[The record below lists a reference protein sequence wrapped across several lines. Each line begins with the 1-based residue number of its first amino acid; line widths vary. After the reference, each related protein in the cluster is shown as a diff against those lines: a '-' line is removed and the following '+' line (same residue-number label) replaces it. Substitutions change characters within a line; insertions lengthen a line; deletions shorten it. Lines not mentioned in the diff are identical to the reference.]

1 MNKLSS
7 NSCGANRS
15 LDTRVNSNC
24 ITLMNGTVLECFPK
38 ESPLTDFTPDK
49 MRLDVTGTYLSIG
62 NKPCKPQPKTTEE
75 LERQKKLFTD
85 NAFYLLAHQ
94 ERIMRDSRMFLAPVA
109 VQNGLA
115 YIGTSGFNAPTLGIY
130 LEWWNECPIAL
141 RVDKESRRSLVF
153 HLAGSP
159 LSGANRCAEV
169 YEDGRTES
177 VQVSS
182 FISHWRPF
190 TAINTRYDEAKH
202 IYQAYTL
209 EQVLEILHAEDG
221 EGVDYSSKI
230 NERFMLSEIKEL
242 KKRIE
247 RLTKESD
254 KWHSMYVDTFM
265 KYKDSEISKAFSEF
279 QTFSEK
285 TKAEINSIKVQK
297 RALKAELKSGCID
310 NITYQ
315 RSLMPMNKQIK
326 DLEFRVSTK
335 KYELIN
341 KYLSEGISYS
351 TIESYINKKNNI

>member
-1 MNKLSS
+1 MIH
-7 NSCGANRS
+7 NS
-15 LDTRVNSNC
+15 TEQPQNS
-24 ITLMNGTVLECFPK
+24 ITLMNGAVLECFPK
-38 ESPLTDFTPDK
+38 ESHQGDFVPDK
-49 MRLDVTGTYLSIG
+49 MKLDTTGTYLSIV
-62 NKPCKPQPKTTEE
+62 NKACKPLPRTTEE
-75 LERQKKLFTD
+75 FERKKKLFTD

-115 YIGTSGFNAPTLGIY
+115 YTGTSGFNAPTLGIY
-130 LEWWNECPIAL
+130 LEWWNECSIAL
-141 RVDKESRRSLVF
+141 RVDKENRRSLVF

-221 EGVDYSSKI
+221 EGWDYSAEIK
-230 NERFMLSEIKEL
+230 ERFMQSEINEL
-242 KKRIE
+242 KKKVE
-247 RLTKESD
+247 RLSKESD
-254 KWHSMYVDTFM
+254 KWHSMYVDAYM
-265 KYKDSEISKAFSEF
+265 KYKDAEISKAFSTF
-279 QTFSEK
+279 QSFREECE
-285 TKAEINSIKVQK
+285 AQINSIKMRK
-297 RALKAELKSGCID
+297 RALKAELKKGSIN
-310 NITYQ
+310 NIVYQ
-315 RSLMPMNKQIK
+315 STLMPMNNQIR
-326 DLEFRVSTK
+326 DLEFKISTK

-341 KYLSEGISYS
+341 KHLSEGIDYA
-351 TIESYINKKNNI
+351 TIQTYMNKKNNI

>member
-1 MNKLSS
+1 MTHS
-7 NSCGANRS
+7 N
-15 LDTRVNSNC
+15 TEQPKNS
-24 ITLMNGTVLECFPK
+24 ITLMNGAVLECIPK
-38 ESPLTDFTPDK
+38 ESHQGDFIPDK
-49 MRLDVTGTYLSIG
+49 MKLDATGTYLSIG
-62 NKPCKPQPKTTEE
+62 NKPCKPLPRITEDV
-75 LERQKKLFTD
+75 ERQKKLFTD

-115 YIGTSGFNAPTLGIY
+115 YIGTSGFNAATLGIY

-209 EQVLEILHAEDG
+209 EQVLDILHAEDG
-221 EGVDYSSKI
+221 EDWDYS
-230 NERFMLSEIKEL
+230 SEIKERFMQSEINEL
-242 KKRIE
+242 KKKVE
-247 RLTKESD
+247 RLTKESE
-254 KWHSMYVDTFM
+254 KWYSMYADTFM
-265 KYKDSEISKAFSEF
+265 KYKDAEISEAFSEF
-279 QTFSEK
+279 QTFREN
-285 TKAEINSIKVQK
+285 TEAEINSIKIRK
-297 RALKAELKSGCID
+297 RALKAELKSGRMD

-315 RSLMPMNKQIK
+315 RTLTPLNNQIK
-326 DLEFRVSTK
+326 DLEYRISTQ

-341 KYLSEGISYS
+341 KHLSEGISYS
-351 TIESYINKKNNI
+351 TVESYMNKKNNR

>member
-1 MNKLSS
+1 MTHS
-7 NSCGANRS
+7 NTEQ
-15 LDTRVNSNC
+15 LQNS
-24 ITLMNGTVLECFPK
+24 ITLMNGAVLECFLK
-38 ESPLTDFTPDK
+38 EEHQGDFVPDK
-49 MRLDVTGTYLSIG
+49 MKLDATGTYLSLG
-62 NKPCKPQPKTTEE
+62 NKPCKPQPRATEE
-75 LERQKKLFTD
+75 KEQQKKLFTD

-94 ERIMRDSRMFLAPVA
+94 KRIMRDSRMFLAPVA

-115 YIGTSGFNAPTLGIY
+115 YIGTSGFNAATLGIY

-209 EQVLEILHAEDG
+209 EQVLDILHAEDD
-221 EGVDYSSKI
+221 ESWDYS
-230 NERFMLSEIKEL
+230 SEIKERFMQSEINEL
-242 KKRIE
+242 KKKVE
-247 RLTKESD
+247 RLTKESE
-254 KWHSMYVDTFM
+254 KWYSMYADTFM
-265 KYKDSEISKAFSEF
+265 KYKDAEISEAFSEF
-279 QTFSEK
+279 QTFREN
-285 TKAEINSIKVQK
+285 TEAEINSIKIRK
-297 RALKAELKSGCID
+297 RALKAELKSGRMD

-315 RSLMPMNKQIK
+315 RTLTPLNNQIK
-326 DLEFRVSTK
+326 DLEYRISTQ

-341 KYLSEGISYS
+341 KHLSEGISYS
-351 TIESYINKKNNI
+351 TVESYMNKKNNR